1 MEILK
6 NEDLRLKEAIL
17 NMGAKQVQE
26 YFIEK
31 EKLDQK
37 FIAKYENMYNFMEV
51 KLFIENFINVNSL
64 IENAKKQNTN
74 ILEVARVENS
84 KNNTD
89 LTLYYIVD
97 TKQFVVKHIEHSELD
112 LIRGFESLDISM
124 FPDFPKGIQK
134 STLEKILKRELYKR
148 NMKEFEK

>member
-6 NEDLRLKEAIL
+6 NENSRLKEAIL

-31 EKLDQK
+31 EKLDQN

-51 KLFIENFINVNSL
+51 KLFVENFNNVNFL
-64 IENAKKQNTN
+64 IENAKKQNTS
-74 ILEVARVENS
+74 IVEIARVVNR
-84 KNNTD
+84 KNKTS

-97 TKQFVVKHIEHSELD
+97 TKQFVIKHFENNEFD
-112 LIRGFESLDISM
+112 LLKSFESLDTSM
-124 FPDFPKGIQK
+124 FPDFPKGVQK
-134 STLEKILKRELYKR
+134 TTLEKILKRELYKR
-148 NMKEFEK
+148 NMKKFEK